1 MRYPILFIICFLN
14 SPITTETAAW
24 ADQGDATG
32 ARETSTQSAASVS
45 TQRATPAESKPAGT
59 DAACQQRPWHC
70 GVSRDNKKLALSLY
84 QEGNTLFDDSL
95 FKAAADKYRVALAHW
110 RHPSIYYNLML
121 TLVALDRPI
130 DAYQYSLGALQYGV
144 LPLGIAQHR
153 RALDYHKL
161 LRGRVAVLEVTSKEP
176 GAEVFLNGKLL
187 FQGPGTVR
195 RLVEPGQH
203 ELVAKKPHYL
213 LLHGTLTL
221 VPDKPLHARLT
232 MLPEDQS
239 TIAVRRWE
247 HGQPWAV
254 AGIGLAVGLVGGA
267 IEWSAIERDHSNR
280 GNSVGQH
287 RLGRGLAIAGA
298 ATAVTG
304 LVLALHNRPRR
315 VVNPAR
321 HNQIR
326 LSVAPDIGLSAASVL
341 ATAGF

>member
-1 MRYPILFIICFLN
+1 MRYPILLIICFLS

-24 ADQGDATG
+24 ADHGNAAG
-32 ARETSTQSAASVS
+32 ARETSGPPAASVS
-45 TQRATPAESKPAGT
+45 TQRVTPAESKPAGT
-59 DAACQQRPWHC
+59 DAACKQRPWHC
-70 GVSRDNKKLALSLY
+70 GVSRENKKLALSLY
-84 QEGNTLFDDSL
+84 QEGNMLFDDSL
-95 FKAAADKYRVALAHW
+95 FKAAADKYRAALALW

-121 TLVALDRPI
+121 SLVALDRPI
-130 DAYQYSLGALQYGV
+130 DAYQYSLGALQYGA
-144 LPLGIAQHR
+144 LPLGTAQHR

-203 ELVAKKPHYL
+203 ELVARKPHYL

-221 VPDKPLHARLT
+221 APDKPLRAQLT

-247 HGQPWAV
+247 HEQPWTV

-267 IEWSAIERDHSNR
+267 LEWSAIEKEQS
-280 GNSVGQH
+280 GENSVGQH

-326 LSVAPDIGLSAASVL
+326 LSVAPDIGRSAASVL
-341 ATAGF
+341 ATADF